1 VKPKPKTVGGQAVI
15 EGVMMKGINTVVA
28 VKRKDGSIAV
38 KRLKDNSWGIWEKI
52 PIIRGFFVLLH
63 SMIIGMNALSYSA
76 KVSGEEDEELTTKDM
91 VIAILLAVAV
101 ATLGFGVLP
110 VFLTRPFN
118 IKSEF
123 WFAFVEGFIRA
134 FLVVAYIWGIS
145 FMKDIKRVF
154 QYHGAEHKSVYTYE
168 NNEPLEVKYARKYTT
183 LHPRC
188 GTSFLIITVF
198 ASIIVFA
205 ITGGLGFNSTLQ
217 KVISRIVLLPLVAGL
232 AYEFQ
237 RFTAKIIDTKIGKI
251 LAYPGL
257 LLQKITTKEPEKEQ
271 LEIGLISLEYALK
284 ENFDGEILLDKH
296 GNLLENQGTESKVL
310 APGVTSF
317 KVDS

>member
-1 VKPKPKTVGGQAVI
+1 MKVKPKTVGGQAVI

-28 VKRKDGSIAV
+28 VKRKDGKVSI
-38 KRLKDNSWGIWEKI
+38 KTIKDNSWGIIEKI

-76 KVSGEEDEELTTKDM
+76 NISGEEDEELTTKDM
-91 VIAILLAVAV
+91 VMAILFAIVI

-110 VFLTRPFN
+110 VLVTKPFK
-118 IKSEF
+118 IQSEF
-123 WFAFVEGFIRA
+123 LFALIEGLIRA
-134 FLVVAYIWGIS
+134 ALVIVYIWSIS

-154 QYHGAEHKSVYTYE
+154 QYHGAEHKSVHTYE
-168 NNEPLEVKYARKYTT
+168 NNEPLETAYAKKYTT

-205 ITGGLGFNSTLQ
+205 ISGGLGWNSTWE
-217 KVISRIVLLPLVAGL
+217 KIVSRIVLLPVVAGV

-257 LLQKITTKEPEKEQ
+257 ALQKITTKEPDEEQ
-271 LEIGLISLEYALK
+271 LRIGLLSLKYALD
-284 ENFDGEILLDKH
+284 ENFNGEIVVDIQNTKDEKSVVSNKEVNNILL
-296 GNLLENQGTESKVL
+296 Q
-310 APGVTSF
+310 
-317 KVDS
+317 